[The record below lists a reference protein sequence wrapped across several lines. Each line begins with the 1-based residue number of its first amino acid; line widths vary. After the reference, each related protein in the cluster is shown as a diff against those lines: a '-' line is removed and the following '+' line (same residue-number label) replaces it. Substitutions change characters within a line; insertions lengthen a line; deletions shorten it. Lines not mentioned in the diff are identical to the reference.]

1 MNISLE
7 IQTKTWVLHRIA
19 TSLWTLKSTWAELSW
34 EASLLCSKQG
44 WRKKDKKH
52 KKDKKKKR
60 EVGDEDDT
68 NLANLE
74 EDEINAQIA
83 KL

>member
-1 MNISLE
+1 MSDNE
-7 IQTKTWVLHRIA
+7 EAGVLSKHPD
-19 TSLWTLKSTWAELSW
+19 LKHEQV
-34 EASLLCSKQG
+34 E
-44 WRKKDKKH
+44 KKDKKH

-83 KL
+83 KLQNELAGQTVSTLD